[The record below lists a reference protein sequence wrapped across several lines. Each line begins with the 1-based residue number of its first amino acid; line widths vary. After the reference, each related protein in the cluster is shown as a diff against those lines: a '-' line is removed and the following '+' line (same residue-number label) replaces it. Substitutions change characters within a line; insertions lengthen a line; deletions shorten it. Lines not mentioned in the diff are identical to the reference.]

1 MMRNPDPPKPEHKE
15 AVWLAWRS
23 LHIPVGTILVGALL
37 LSGVISAV
45 STDWGYGPANPIP

>member
-1 MMRNPDPPKPEHKE
+1 MMRSPDLPEPEHKE

-45 STDWGYGPANPIP
+45 STVWGYGPANPIP